1 MKYER
6 LTKRVDNYP
15 KIKYCS
21 KNCETISCVDC
32 GCCDELDYALYRL
45 AELED
50 KIENGTLVEL
60 PCKVGDEVYEVQV
73 GNNVFEVNY
82 KYGKV
87 IEHKVS
93 KVQIKSTIIVYWQDG
108 KSNKDYG
115 YLYNDIYFDTYLTK
129 AEAEKRLEELQKEDD
144 YEDFRAMALGYDEF
158 RLPQKN

>member
-6 LTKRVDNYP
+6 LTLTEKDEHIIDCLNCP
-15 KIKYCS
+15 KYETE
-21 KNCETISCVDC
+21 CEPKDC
-32 GCCDELDYALYRL
+32 IDIAINRL
-45 AELED
+45 SELED

-60 PCKVGDEVYEVQV
+60 PCGLGDEVYEVQV

-129 AEAEKRLEELQKEDD
+129 SEAEKRLQELRGEK
-144 YEDFRAMALGYDEF
+144 
-158 RLPQKN
+158 